1 MDGMDDIVREFIVES
16 YENLDQLDQDLVALE
31 DKPGSRELLG
41 SVFRTIHTIKG
52 TSGFLAFGKLES
64 LTHGG
69 ENLLAELRDGKRP
82 MTQRTTDVLLK
93 MVDAVRD
100 ILAAIEATG
109 GEGDADMSAV
119 VADIQAVLDDPSD
132 GASAQAAVAEETAA
146 PESQGPADEESTM
159 EPQETEPALEQASR
173 AATAKK
179 PRAAAARKPKA
190 STAKPK
196 APAPKT
202 TRSRKSIAA
211 APMPSATAG
220 APGA

>member
-1 MDGMDDIVREFIVES
+1 MDGMDDIVREFMVES

-31 DKPGSRELLG
+31 DQPGSRELLG

-100 ILAAIEATG
+100 VLGHDRGDRRSKAT
-109 GEGDADMSAV
+109 
-119 VADIQAVLDDPSD
+119 P
-132 GASAQAAVAEETAA
+132 T
-146 PESQGPADEESTM
+146 
-159 EPQETEPALEQASR
+159 
-173 AATAKK
+173 
-179 PRAAAARKPKA
+179 
-190 STAKPK
+190 
-196 APAPKT
+196 
-202 TRSRKSIAA
+202 
-211 APMPSATAG
+211 
-220 APGA
+220 

>member
-64 LTHGG
+64 LTHVG

-100 ILAAIEATG
+100 MLVNDR
-109 GEGDADMSAV
+109 GD
-119 VADIQAVLDDPSD
+119 
-132 GASAQAAVAEETAA
+132 
-146 PESQGPADEESTM
+146 
-159 EPQETEPALEQASR
+159 R
-173 AATAKK
+173 
-179 PRAAAARKPKA
+179 PRRRLRHE
-190 STAKPK
+190 
-196 APAPKT
+196 
-202 TRSRKSIAA
+202 RSGRRHSV
-211 APMPSATAG
+211 SS
-220 APGA
+220 

>member
-31 DKPGSRELLG
+31 DQPGSRELLG

-100 ILAAIEATG
+100 MLATIEATG
-109 GEGDADMSAV
+109 LEGDADMSAV
-119 VADIQAVLDDPSD
+119 VADIQV
-132 GASAQAAVAEETAA
+132 
-146 PESQGPADEESTM
+146 
-159 EPQETEPALEQASR
+159 
-173 AATAKK
+173 
-179 PRAAAARKPKA
+179 
-190 STAKPK
+190 
-196 APAPKT
+196 
-202 TRSRKSIAA
+202 RS
-211 APMPSATAG
+211 
-220 APGA
+220 